1 MSGRDSDRIAE
12 RSARQPGADSVPGAR
27 LDSEQAVLEFLAENP
42 DFFTRY
48 PEVLNNLE
56 LPTRHNGKGVIDFQ
70 LAQSARLRADLEN
83 VEASRLEL
91 IDTGRNNLKSQ
102 SRVHEAVLKLLSAR
116 DFGQL
121 IDCLISDLA
130 VILGLDVISIAVE
143 QTEDSLVPHTVA
155 GVYLIAAGGVDALIG
170 PNQRLLLQDNIEGD
184 PRIFGPPAG
193 LIASQALIRMNI
205 SKRTPPAILA
215 LGSRDGS
222 HFQPGQGS
230 ELLCFL
236 ARILENRIRLWL
248 DLRE

>member
-1 MSGRDSDRIAE
+1 MSDSDRIAKRPAGKTGSSSLPGETGLDE
-12 RSARQPGADSVPGAR
+12 RT
-27 LDSEQAVLEFLAENP
+27 VLEYLARNP
-42 DFFTRY
+42 DFFTRN
-48 PEVLNNLE
+48 PELLNDLE

-70 LAQSARLRADLEN
+70 LAQSARLRAELESAK
-83 VEASRLEL
+83 ASKLEL
-91 IDTGRNNLKSQ
+91 IDTGRNNLKAQ
-102 SRVHEAVLKLLSAR
+102 ARIHEAVLKLLSAR

-143 QTEDSLVPHTVA
+143 QTEESLVPHTVA
-155 GVYLIAAGGVDALIG
+155 GVYLIAAGGVDAILG

-193 LIASQALIRMNI
+193 LIASQALLRMNI
-205 SKRTPPAILA
+205 SKRTPPALLA
-215 LGSRDGS
+215 LGSRDSS

>member
-12 RSARQPGADSVPGAR
+12 RPSRQPSTDSVPGER

-70 LAQSARLRADLEN
+70 LAQSARLRADP
-83 VEASRLEL
+83 
-91 IDTGRNNLKSQ
+91 Q